1 MPYMTRET
9 GRRVVQLVLAG
20 MVCMLFV
27 VGYVFWT
34 TYSGRVALVTGQRA
48 GCERAKLDRNSNG
61 EGWRIASEARRRDGQ
76 YVVAQKYADIALGL
90 ENRGAISCE
99 NAFPKARLIP

>member
-1 MPYMTRET
+1 MAYMTRET
-9 GRRVVQLVLAG
+9 GRRVVQLVIAG

-27 VGYVFWT
+27 VGYVFWSA
-34 TYSGRVALVTGQRA
+34 YSGRVQTVKGQRA

-90 ENRGAISCE
+90 ENRGAIACA